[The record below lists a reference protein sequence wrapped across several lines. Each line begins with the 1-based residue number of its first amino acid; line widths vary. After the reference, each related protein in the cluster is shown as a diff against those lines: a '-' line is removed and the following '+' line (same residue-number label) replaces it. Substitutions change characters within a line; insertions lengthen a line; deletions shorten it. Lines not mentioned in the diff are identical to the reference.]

1 MGSPDLSVHK
11 INRGSRYCVRV
22 RVACAFL
29 RQQPGEPGLSCLLVQ
44 ETMKEREIVAL
55 SKSC

>member
-44 ETMKEREIVAL
+44 ETMKEREIVA
-55 SKSC
+55 